1 MEKKKIECGLCQKN
15 VEHDKGKL
23 LRHFRKN
30 HPGQDIKEYYLNFV
44 AQRGQTMEEMVV
56 EPDVQIPDGEVSS
69 SVESGAEQTNPN
81 GLKRKL
87 EAATEG
93 QSSRPRMDI
102 APETQSPLPSTSGI
116 QSHVP
121 FRTGEAEPRGPA
133 PLNDNNNVPGLTE
146 RQKSFSPTKAHKQSG
161 VNDGVTHDYDAGGI
175 DPLSRCEYTC
185 QFCSVIYKTSWYV
198 FKDHLK
204 KHTLDWDKPPY
215 SYTRATLM
223 SKKEYHECV
232 LCGKTLQA
240 DAHYVNNHLQI
251 KHHGISLLD
260 YRRTSGCYKEK
271 R

>member
-44 AQRGQTMEEMVV
+44 AQRGQNVEEMVV

-87 EAATEG
+87 EAAAATEG
-93 QSSRPRMDI
+93 QSSRPRMDT

-121 FRTGEAEPRGPA
+121 WDAELRGPA
-133 PLNDNNNVPGLTE
+133 ALNDNNNVPGLTE
-146 RQKSFSPTKAHKQSG
+146 RQKLFSPTKAHKQDG
-161 VNDGVTHDYDAGGI
+161 ANDGVTHDYDAGGI

-185 QFCSVIYKTSWYV
+185 QFCSVIYKTSWHV
-198 FKDHLK
+198 FRDHLK

-240 DAHYVNNHLQI
+240 EIMYVSNHI
-251 KHHGISLLD
+251 HDKHNKMAVKD
-260 YRRTSGCYKEK
+260 YRKMTGLWKK
-271 R
+271 NG